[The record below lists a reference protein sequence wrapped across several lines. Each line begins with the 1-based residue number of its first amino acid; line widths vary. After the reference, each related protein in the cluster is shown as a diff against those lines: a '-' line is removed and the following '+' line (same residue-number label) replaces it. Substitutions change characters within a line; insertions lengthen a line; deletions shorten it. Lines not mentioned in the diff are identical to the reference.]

1 MRLPFYIV
9 VMEVLAGLTL
19 SLSYPLRWLSVDW
32 ADILM
37 VIKSCEDG
45 RLDMSAVRMAV
56 DFKIA
61 SFAFGWE

>member
-37 VIKSCEDG
+37 AIKSCEDEQAG
-45 RLDMSAVRMAV
+45 YERGAHGS
-56 DFKIA
+56 
-61 SFAFGWE
+61 